1 MRRAL
6 KSKFKARHQWT
17 ARTKPPLRETL
28 RLQATAMTIAMV
40 SLCLNAILSSSIAA
54 PEELKGKF
62 VGDVVVQWLDDGRLM
77 KLREPFGYVAKNG
90 QSWDVPKNTVVDGAT
105 IPSIFW
111 SFTGGPFSGR
121 YRAASV
127 IHDYYCD
134 TRMRPWKDVHKV
146 FYEAMLTAG
155 VEKSRAWLLYNA
167 VLNFGPTWAPPK
179 VDPSCER
186 SDGTIDFE
194 NCSMN
199 SLTASPVEYPTYGDD
214 DVKAFLNSMK
224 GKVSDEDLESV
235 SKSLSK
241 NP

>member
-1 MRRAL
+1 MRATAL
-6 KSKFKARHQWT
+6 KTNPKGLNRLSAL
-17 ARTKPPLRETL
+17 AKPAHSRAL
-28 RLQATAMTIAMV
+28 RLQSLLIALVMASFCLSAGPGA
-40 SLCLNAILSSSIAA
+40 SLAA
-54 PEELKGKF
+54 PEKIKGKF
-62 VGDVVVQWLDDGRLM
+62 IGDVVVQWLNDGRRM
-77 KLREPFGYVAKNG
+77 KLREPFGYLAKNG
-90 QSWDVPKNTVVDGAT
+90 QSWNVPKNTVVDGAT

-134 TRMRPWKDVHKV
+134 TRMRPWKEVHNI

-179 VDPSCER
+179 IDPSCER
-186 SDGTIDFE
+186 ADGTIDFE

-199 SLTASPVEYPTYGDD
+199 SLTASPVEYPTYGTD
-214 DVKAFLNSMK
+214 DVKAFLKSME
-224 GKVSDEDLESV
+224 GKVSADDLESV
-235 SKSLSK
+235 AKSLPK
-241 NP
+241 